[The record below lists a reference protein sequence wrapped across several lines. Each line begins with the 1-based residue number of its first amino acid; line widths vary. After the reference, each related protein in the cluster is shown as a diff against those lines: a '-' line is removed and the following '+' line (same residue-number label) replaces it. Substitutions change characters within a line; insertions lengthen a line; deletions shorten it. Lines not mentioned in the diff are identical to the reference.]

1 VVFIKGEN
9 QSVISRFFY
18 SNLQLYISSKHS
30 ILAGIFKLFDF
41 NQKVNYKNEVL
52 AGLTVAMTMMPESLS
67 FAILAGFPP
76 LMGLYAAFIM
86 GLVTAIFGGRPGLI
100 SGGAGATVIVLI
112 ALMKSHGLEYVF
124 AAVAVAGVFQILVGL
139 FKLGKFIRLVPQ
151 PVMYGF
157 VNGLAIIIF
166 MAQLE
171 QFQTIVNGQATWLS
185 GTALWTMAGLVAL
198 TIAIVVILP
207 RFTKA
212 IPPSLVAIA
221 VVFILVLV
229 FNINTKTVSDI
240 ASVSGGFPPF
250 HVPDIP
256 FTFNTLWIVLPY
268 AAIMA
273 GVGLTEGLLTLN
285 LVDEITNTRGN
296 SNREALAQGSANIL
310 NGFFFG
316 MGGCPMI
323 AQTLVNL
330 SAGARARLSGI
341 IAAIS
346 ILVVILVGA
355 PVIERLP
362 MAALT
367 GVMIMVAAGTFEWA
381 SFRII
386 NKMPKHDIFIGVLV
400 AAITVLLHNLALAVL
415 IGVIISALVFAWES
429 AKRIRARK
437 YIDENGIKHY
447 EIYGPLFFGSV
458 TAFNEKFDVIN
469 DPDEVII
476 DFKDSRVADM
486 SGIEALNKLTYRYKE
501 AGKKL
506 HLRHLSEDCKKLLT
520 DAASVI
526 DVNIMED
533 PGYRVAKD

>member
-1 VVFIKGEN
+1 
-9 QSVISRFFY
+9 
-18 SNLQLYISSKHS
+18 
-30 ILAGIFKLFDF
+30 
-41 NQKVNYKNEVL
+41 
-52 AGLTVAMTMMPESLS
+52 MMPESLS

-166 MAQLE
+166 MAQFE
-171 QFQTIVNGQATWLS
+171 QFQTVVNGQSVWLS
-185 GTALWTMAGLVAL
+185 GSALWTMVGLVAL

-207 RFTKA
+207 RFTKT
-212 IPPSLVAIA
+212 IPPSLLAIA
-221 VVFILVLV
+221 VVFALVLI
-229 FNINTKTVSDI
+229 FNIDTKTVSDI
-240 ASVSGGFPPF
+240 ASVSGGLPPF
-250 HVPDIP
+250 HIPDIP
-256 FTFNTLWIVLPY
+256 FTLDALWIILPY

-285 LVDEITNTRGN
+285 LVDEITHTRGN

-341 IAAIS
+341 VAAVS
-346 ILVVILVGA
+346 ILLVILVGG

-367 GVMIMVAAGTFEWA
+367 GVMIMVAIGTFEWA

-386 NKMPKHDIFIGVLV
+386 NKMPRHDIFIGVLV

-415 IGVIISALVFAWES
+415 IGVILSALVFAWES
-429 AKRIRARK
+429 AKRIRAKK
-437 YIDENGIKHY
+437 YTDDLGVKHY

-458 TAFNEKFDVIN
+458 TAFNEKFDVN
-469 DPDEVII
+469 HDPEEVII
-476 DFKDSRVADM
+476 DFKDCRVADM
-486 SGIEALNKLTYRYKE
+486 SGIDALNKLTQRYKD